1 MRILDSHYIAGELR
15 TIRWEHITWQLFDL
29 RLYRCLYDDE
39 VDDDD
44 HDDEV
49 DEVDNN
55 EVDDDEGVADD
66 EVQVG

>member
-1 MRILDSHYIAGELR
+1 MTRD
-15 TIRWEHITWQLFDL
+15 F
-29 RLYRCLYDDE
+29 YRCLYDDE

-44 HDDEV
+44 NDDEV